1 MEPLQSVQHRRDG
14 FELVVQALKDASG
27 LDLNAYKERQTLRR
41 LSGFLSRHDIADWA
55 ELAARI
61 RIDGSLR
68 QQLTDHLAINVS
80 EFFRNPERFQHLA
93 DEVLPELMARYSSLR
108 IWSAGSSVGAEA
120 YSLAIMLDEAG
131 AGAMSGHRRQDRVLA
146 TDIDREALA
155 KARGATFGDD
165 WLKEVS
171 AERRQRF
178 FEPSSDGRWRVRA
191 PIRSYVSFL
200 EHNLL
205 VDPYPQHQH
214 LILCRNVII
223 YFTEEAKNDIIRRFA
238 ESLAP
243 GGYLLVGSTET
254 IFRSDQYRLR
264 SVAPFLYT
272 RMED

>member
-1 MEPLQSVQHRRDG
+1 MQPNPPAEYPREGYDL
-14 FELVVQALKDASG
+14 LVRALKETSG
-27 LDLNAYKERQTLRR
+27 LDLSAYKERQTLRR
-41 LSGFLSRHDIADWA
+41 LSGFLSRQGIADWA
-55 ELAARI
+55 ELARI
-61 RIDGSLR
+61 IRHDSAVR

-80 EFFRNPERFQHLA
+80 EFFRNPERFEHLSR
-93 DEVLPELMARYSSLR
+93 EVLPKLLERWSSLK

-120 YSLAIMLDEAG
+120 YSLAIMLEELSPGSASRHDILG
-131 AGAMSGHRRQDRVLA
+131 

-155 KARGATFGDD
+155 AAREAAYTED

-178 FEPSSDGRWRVRA
+178 FESLPDGRWRVRDSL
-191 PIRSYVSFL
+191 RRRVTFR

-205 VDPYPQHQH
+205 EDPYPRDQH

-223 YFTEEAKNDIIRRFA
+223 YFVEEAKNAIVARFG

-254 IFRSDQYRLR
+254 IFRSEQYGLR
-264 SVAPFLYT
+264 SVAPFLYQRT
-272 RMED
+272 EG